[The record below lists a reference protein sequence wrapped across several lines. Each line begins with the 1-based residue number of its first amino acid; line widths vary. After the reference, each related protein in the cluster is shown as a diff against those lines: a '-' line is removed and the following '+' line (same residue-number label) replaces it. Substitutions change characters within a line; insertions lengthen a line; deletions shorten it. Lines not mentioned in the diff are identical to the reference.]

1 MDLERVGW
9 SMSPGGIM
17 VHLFIYLCICGSH
30 GALLGGVCAH
40 GLQDQGSNFD
50 RVCRPEFC
58 DLDVESQ
65 KIFLVR
71 V

>member
-1 MDLERVGW
+1 
-9 SMSPGGIM
+9 M